1 MLIQS
6 EMVQPPPLMFV
17 LLMATVLCDV
27 CGQVCFK
34 LGVGHDDSAAQPR
47 RGVSGFVLDLVGSP
61 WVVAGLLIYVVE
73 FIVWF
78 AALSLTPLSVAFPF
92 MALSYCGVVI
102 ASRWILKERVSLR
115 RWLGTIAVAGGVALV
130 CLP

>member
-6 EMVQPPPLMFV
+6 SMMFA
-17 LLMATVLCDV
+17 LLTVTVLCDV
-27 CGQVCFK
+27 AGQVCFK
-34 LGVGHDDSAAQPR
+34 LGVGHDDAGGKR
-47 RGVSGFVLDLVGSP
+47 RSGMAGFVLDLVSSP
-61 WVVAGLLIYVVE
+61 WVVAGLSIYVVE

-78 AALSLTPLSVAFPF
+78 AALTLAPLSVAFPF

-102 ASRWILKERVSLR
+102 ASRWILKERVSLH

-130 CLP
+130 CWP

>member
-1 MLIQS
+1 MLSQWN
-6 EMVQPPPLMFV
+6 MYA

-34 LGVGHDDSAAQPR
+34 LGVGHEDTQVASR
-47 RGVSGFVLDLVGSP
+47 TGVSGFLLDLVGSP
-61 WVVAGLLIYVVE
+61 WVVAGVLIYVVE

-115 RWLGTIAVAGGVALV
+115 RWLGTVAVAGGVALV

>member
-1 MLIQS
+1 MLSQWN
-6 EMVQPPPLMFV
+6 MYA
-17 LLMATVLCDV
+17 LLAATVLCDV

-34 LGVGHDDSAAQPR
+34 LGVGHEDTQAAAR
-47 RGVSGFVLDLVGSP
+47 TGVSGFVLDLVGSP

-78 AALSLTPLSVAFPF
+78 AALTLAPLSVAFPF

>member
-1 MLIQS
+1 MLSQWN
-6 EMVQPPPLMFV
+6 MYA

-34 LGVGHDDSAAQPR
+34 LGVGHEDTHV
-47 RGVSGFVLDLVGSP
+47 VSRAGATGFVLDLVGSP

-73 FIVWF
+73 FVVWF
-78 AALSLTPLSVAFPF
+78 AALTLAPLSVAFPF
-92 MALSYCGVVI
+92 MALSYCGVVV

-115 RWLGTIAVAGGVALV
+115 RWLGTVAVAGGVALV

>member
-1 MLIQS
+1 MLNQS
-6 EMVQPPPLMFV
+6 TMFA

-34 LGVGHDDSAAQPR
+34 LGVGHDNS
-47 RGVSGFVLDLVGSP
+47 RGMQRAGVTGFVLDLVGSP
-61 WVVAGLLIYVVE
+61 WVVAGLLIYVAE

-78 AALSLTPLSVAFPF
+78 AALSLAPLSVAFPF

-102 ASRWILKERVSLR
+102 ASRWILKERVSPR

>member
-1 MLIQS
+1 
-6 EMVQPPPLMFV
+6 MFA
-17 LLMATVLCDV
+17 LLLVTVLCDV

-34 LGVGHDDSAAQPR
+34 LGVGHDDTAIKKR
-47 RGVSGFVLDLVGSP
+47 RAGVAGFVLDLVGSP

-78 AALSLTPLSVAFPF
+78 AALTLAPLSVAFPF

-102 ASRWILKERVSLR
+102 ASRWILHERVSRR
-115 RWLGTIAVAGGVALV
+115 RWLGTIAIAGGVALV
-130 CLP
+130 CWP

>member
-1 MLIQS
+1 MYA
-6 EMVQPPPLMFV
+6 

-34 LGVGHDDSAAQPR
+34 LGVGHEDAHVASSAGAT
-47 RGVSGFVLDLVGSP
+47 GFVLGLFGSP
-61 WVVAGLLIYVVE
+61 WVIAGLLIYVVE

-78 AALSLTPLSVAFPF
+78 AALSLAPLSVAFPF
-92 MALSYCGVVI
+92 MALSYCGVVL
-102 ASRWILKERVSLR
+102 ASRWILRERVSLR
-115 RWLGTIAVAGGVALV
+115 RWLGTVAVAGGVALV

>member
-1 MLIQS
+1 MIQS
-6 EMVQPPPLMFV
+6 PPLMFA
-17 LLMATVLCDV
+17 LLMATVVCDV

-34 LGVGHDDSAAQPR
+34 LGVGHDDSAVQSRTGA
-47 RGVSGFVLDLVGSP
+47 SGFVLDLVGSP

-115 RWLGTIAVAGGVALV
+115 RWLGTIAVAAGVALV

>member
-6 EMVQPPPLMFV
+6 GTMFA
-17 LLMATVLCDV
+17 LLLATVLCEV
-27 CGQVCFK
+27 SGQVFFK
-34 LGVGHDDSAAQPR
+34 LGVGHNDSGIKRRAGAA
-47 RGVSGFVLDLVGSP
+47 GFVRDLVGSP

-73 FIVWF
+73 FVVWF
-78 AALSLTPLSVAFPF
+78 TALTLVPLSVAFPF

-102 ASRWILKERVSLR
+102 ASRFILKERVSFR

-130 CLP
+130 YWP